1 MSLGSRD
8 QEAGESFPLVDSL
21 EGCSIYQE
29 PSGQLLVA
37 IDQRPQEYW
46 VTDTLPAAQSLCR
59 RLQALR

>member
-46 VTDTLPAAQSLCR
+46 VTDTLPAAQALCR
-59 RLQALR
+59 RLRALG

>member
-1 MSLGSRD
+1 MSLCSSDR
-8 QEAGESFPLVDSL
+8 EVVESFALVDSL

-37 IDQRPQEYW
+37 VDQRPQEYW
-46 VTDTLPAAQSLCR
+46 VTDTLPAAHALCH